1 MRRIRGPV
9 PMAALA
15 ALLLAA
21 SFALSALAST
31 FWLWRQP
38 SFLPNGPMAL
48 AVLAVCLL
56 CAVACSGWFIHR
68 RGLQRLTVRL
78 RRESDARRDRILK
91 GTNDGWWDVDLVHGT
106 AFVSERWRQMH
117 GIGMQAVGFSAWR
130 QLIHPSDRVG
140 VAAELMA
147 RLRERDCKFHEV
159 EYRCVLADGRTIWVF
174 ARGFFERDAQGRA
187 LRMSG
192 SISDISRS
200 KRAEGE
206 REAARDLVK
215 GIAEHVPGL
224 VYQFRRRRDGSAYFP
239 YASPAIQA
247 MFGVTP
253 ERAAQDANF
262 LHASVHPDDIAPC
275 VDSIRASAHDLSQWE
290 QEFRLLL
297 PDGSTRWMMGHARPQ
312 RTGDGGTLWNGFL
325 SDVSGRK
332 RQELALQEAL
342 SQTQAILDN
351 MVDGVITI
359 DERGS
364 IASFNQAAA
373 RIFGYRADEVVGRN
387 VSMLMPEPHRSH
399 HDAYLAQYQV
409 RSEARVV
416 GRGRDI
422 EGLRKDGSKFPMWLS
437 VSRTLHYGKPMFI
450 GLVQDITQR
459 RRDEE
464 EIRRLAFYDPLT
476 SLPNRRLLLDR
487 LKQAVVTSTRT
498 GRHGAVMFL
507 DLDNFKLLNDSM
519 GHDVGDLLLQQVAG
533 RLRDCVREADAVAR
547 LGGDEFVVL
556 LENLSARAAEAAQ
569 QTEAVALKILRSL
582 GQPYELGALQHRSTP
597 SIGIVVFLR
606 DDASMEDL
614 LKMADVAMYQA
625 KSAGRNTTRFFDPVM
640 QAEVAARAALEADL
654 RTSLRDGDFLLHLQP
669 QVDRHGEVVGA
680 EALVR
685 WQHPQHGLVS
695 PGTFIPLAEE
705 TGLILWLG
713 AWVLEAACAQLVAWA
728 QHPAT
733 AHCTMAVNVSA
744 HQLSDPGFVDLVV
757 ATLARAGA
765 RAGLLKL
772 ELTESMLV
780 DDVEGV
786 IAKMLALKAL
796 GVGFSLDDFGTGYS
810 SLSYLKR
817 LPLDQLKIDQS
828 FVRDLLV
835 NANASVIARTII
847 GLGHSLGLSV
857 IAEGVETEAQ
867 QAALWE
873 SGCDAFQGYL
883 LGRPAPAGVFLERL
897 VGEEIALD

>member
-1 MRRIRGPV
+1 MRRTRGPV
-9 PMAALA
+9 PIAVLA

-21 SFALSALAST
+21 SFALSALASAM
-31 FWLWRQP
+31 WLWRQP
-38 SFLPNGPMAL
+38 SFLPHGPMAL

-68 RGLQRLTVRL
+68 RGLQRLTARL

-91 GTNDGWWDVDLVHGT
+91 GTNDGWWDVDLVQGT

-117 GIGMQAVGFSAWR
+117 GICVQEVGFAAWR
-130 QLIHPSDRVG
+130 RLIHPVDRARV
-140 VAAELMA
+140 VAELLA
-147 RLRERDCKFHEV
+147 GLRERDCKFHEV

-174 ARGFFERDAQGRA
+174 ARGLFERDVQGRA
-187 LRMSG
+187 RRMSG

-224 VYQFRRRRDGSAYFP
+224 VYQFRRRPDGSAYFP
-239 YASPAIQA
+239 YASPAIQTL
-247 MFGVTP
+247 FGVTP

-262 LHASVHPDDIAPC
+262 LHATVHPDDIAPC
-275 VDSIRASAHDLSQWE
+275 VDSIRASARDLSQWE

-297 PDGSTRWMMGHARPQ
+297 PDGGSRWLMGHARPQ
-312 RTGDGGTLWNGFL
+312 RTSDGGTLWNGFV

-332 RQELALQEAL
+332 RQELALKEAL
-342 SQTQAILDN
+342 CQTQAILDN

-359 DERGS
+359 DERGC
-364 IASFNQAAA
+364 IASFNQAAG
-373 RIFGYRADEVVGRN
+373 RIFGYTADEVIGRN

-399 HDAYLAQYQV
+399 HDQYLAQYQV

-422 EGLRKDGSKFPMWLS
+422 EGLRKNGSKFPMWLS
-437 VSRTLHYGKPMFI
+437 VSRTLHYGKTMFI

-476 SLPNRRLLLDR
+476 SLPNRRLLLER

-533 RLRDCVREADAVAR
+533 RLRDCVREGDTVAR

-556 LENLSARAAEAAQ
+556 LENLSARATEAAN
-569 QTEAVALKILRSL
+569 QTEAIALKILGRL

-597 SIGIVVFLR
+597 SVGIVVFLR
-606 DDASMEDL
+606 DDVSMEDL

-654 RTSLRDGDFLLHLQP
+654 RTSLRDGDFLLHFQP
-669 QVDRHGEVVGA
+669 QIDRHGDVVGA

-685 WQHPQHGLVS
+685 WQHPHK
-695 PGTFIPLAEE
+695 
-705 TGLILWLG
+705 GLILPGEFISVAEDTELIVPLG
-713 AWVLEAACAQLVAWA
+713 LQVLEMACTRLAAWRDMPGRSHLEL
-728 QHPAT
+728 
-733 AHCTMAVNVSA
+733 AVNVSA
-744 HQLSDPGFVDLVV
+744 RQFRRDDFADEVEKVLKTS
-757 ATLARAGA
+757 GA
-765 RAGLLKL
+765 EPTLLKL
-772 ELTESMLV
+772 ELTESLLQSQV
-780 DDVEGV
+780 PET
-786 IAKMLALKAL
+786 IRKMHRLKSL
-796 GVGFSLDDFGTGYS
+796 GIRFSMDDFGIGYS
-810 SLSYLKR
+810 SLSYLTQ
-817 LPLDQLKIDQS
+817 LPLDQLKIDKY
-828 FVRDLLV
+828 FVGGIGLDPKIELIV
-835 NANASVIARTII
+835 QTII
-847 GLGHSLGLSV
+847 GMANSLDVEL
-857 IAEGVETEAQ
+857 IAEGVETEEQRAF
-867 QAALWE
+867 LE
-873 SGCDAFQGYL
+873 KNGCLRFQGYL
-883 LGRPAPAGVFLERL
+883 FSRPVPEEEFDRLED
-897 VGEEIALD
+897 GALLR